1 MYKILSLLPVLLLNA
16 CYYDSKTGC
25 VQHFNYRECPVIDIR
40 TLEKDGDDGSQKYL
54 DHKDCIAKTKTRESR
69 YQCMIDK
76 GYKRITP
83 Q

>member
-1 MYKILSLLPVLLLNA
+1 MYKILALLPVLLLNA
-16 CYYDSKTGC
+16 CIYDSDTGC
-25 VQHFNYRECPVIDIR
+25 VQHLTYRECPVIDIR

>member
-1 MYKILSLLPVLLLNA
+1 MYKILALLPVLLLNA

-25 VQHFNYRECPVIDIR
+25 VQHLTYIDCPVIDTD
-40 TLEKDGDDGSQKYL
+40 TLEKAGADGHQKYL